1 MKRRKWLIIISF
13 ISLLIALCFLWRS
26 KTSDVPEMAK
36 KKTGKT
42 IPMASSTNE
51 ALNMF
56 RKAYEGLK
64 PLLLKGQAV
73 DSDGRPLEGVKI
85 QLSWSTAGFLI
96 GLPMDHNKTTWVTS
110 YKNGAWTF
118 KLDKPS
124 QVSIRTAVK
133 EGYAFDRL
141 HSSMSDLAG
150 LAERQNLTEFP
161 TTVVMRKKLEE
172 SLLLGYKEL
181 YDFGELYMWAQ
192 QGTSKLI
199 NFDILAGYDNR
210 KKPEYTDIEI
220 ATRFD
225 STNACW
231 LLTFRA
237 PDGLGGLVNTNELL
251 FEAPK
256 EGYTPEVNFR
266 VAIKDRTPEE
276 RNYLYLKSQ
285 KQGLYTRIVY
295 SYDSWNDDRTGP
307 NFRLYLGTATN
318 PYGEQSFEDATEL
331 RKYIFAR
338 DELLE
343 EAKKA
348 IRAGSLP
355 KKPANLEKHLQER
368 DKILKNQ

>member
-1 MKRRKWLIIISF
+1 MTDIKKRKLKIGACVAAGLFVLFIVWGPGSF
-13 ISLLIALCFLWRS
+13 YRVRCLGFLN
-26 KTSDVPEMAK
+26 
-36 KKTGKT
+36 
-42 IPMASSTNE
+42 I
-51 ALNMF
+51 
-56 RKAYEGLK
+56 K
-64 PLLLKGQAV
+64 PLQLKGLAV
-73 DSDGRPLEGVKI
+73 DSAGVPLAGVKI

-110 YKNGAWTF
+110 DKNGAWTF

-124 QVSIRTAVK
+124 QVSIRIATK

-141 HSSMSDLAG
+141 RSSMSDLAG
-150 LAERQNLTEFP
+150 LAERQRLTEYP
-161 TTVVMRKKLEE
+161 ATVVMRKRLEE
-172 SLLLGYKEL
+172 VLLLGYKEL

-192 QGTSKLI
+192 QGTSKQI
-199 NFDILAGYDNR
+199 NFDILASYENR
-210 KKPEYTDIEI
+210 KKPEYADLQISTS
-220 ATRFD
+220 FD
-225 STNACW
+225 STNTCW
-231 LLTFRA
+231 MLTFRVL
-237 PDGLGGLVNTNELL
+237 DGLGGLVNTNELL

-318 PYGEQSFEDATEL
+318 PYGERSFEDATEL

-348 IRAGSLP
+348 IRSGTLP
-355 KKPANLEKHLQER
+355 KKPENLEKHLQER
-368 DKILKNQ
+368 DKILKNR